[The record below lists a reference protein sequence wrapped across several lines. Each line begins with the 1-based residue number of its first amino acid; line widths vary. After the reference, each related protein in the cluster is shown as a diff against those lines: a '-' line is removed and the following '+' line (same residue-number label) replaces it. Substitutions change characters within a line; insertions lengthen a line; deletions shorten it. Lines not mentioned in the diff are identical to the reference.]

1 VIKDFGV
8 IMDFGRTVGRP
19 TRVRHNTNPP

>member
-1 VIKDFGV
+1 MDFGV